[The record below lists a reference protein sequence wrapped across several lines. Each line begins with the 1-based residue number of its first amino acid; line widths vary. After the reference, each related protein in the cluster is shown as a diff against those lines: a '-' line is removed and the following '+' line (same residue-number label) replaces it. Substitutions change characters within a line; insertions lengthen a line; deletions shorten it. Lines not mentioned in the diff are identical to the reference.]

1 MSQKKIECP
10 LCPWAAFE
18 RRHPKRSDTISAEIQ
33 MYEHLR
39 TYHMDEVQRRMS
51 ESDDHHLR

>member
-1 MSQKKIECP
+1 MSQKKIKCP
-10 LCPWAAFE
+10 LCDWAAFE
-18 RRHPKRSDTISAEIQ
+18 RRDHKRSHMITAEIQ

-39 TYHMDEVQRRMS
+39 LYHMDEVRRRMS